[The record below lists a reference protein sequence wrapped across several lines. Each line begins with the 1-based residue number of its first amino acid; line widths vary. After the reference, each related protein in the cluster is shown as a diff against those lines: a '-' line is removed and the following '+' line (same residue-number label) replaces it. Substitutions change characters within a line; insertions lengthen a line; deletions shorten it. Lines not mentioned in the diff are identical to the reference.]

1 MRAYYYDNIPG
12 DQRLSHDYVP
22 SRPVADETL
31 ESIDIKYWQIQVE
44 GHESKI
50 DAIAEER
57 NYKNRDMINVSK
69 LAMGKVSSLSLRL
82 DFLDADDIG
91 LRG

>member
-31 ESIDIKYWQIQVE
+31 ESINIKYWQIQVE
-44 GHESKI
+44 GHELKI

-69 LAMGKVSSLSLRL
+69 LAMGEVSSLSLWL